1 MNVLLIARRP
11 RPSRKRLFLLFASL
25 ALLPCAASAGQLT
38 LLAISEAPVPAGDA
52 LYEGFHG
59 PMVNARGEV
68 AVRLTLYNEDWVPR
82 SRNALYLWRNG
93 EPEELFRSDLF
104 DPPFGI
110 LSIRS
115 SAAGGDR
122 IAFNDQGSIFAVA
135 SITADLA
142 PGVTFPTGIFRFPA
156 QPVPVRGP
164 LLGETVPGGGAT
176 FSGWSDPRMNNVGQ
190 IAVRSNNRVTSF
202 ESYGSIDRV
211 EPDGSVPRLAVN
223 GMEVPGTDAV
233 FHNVLGN
240 GAINTHGQIA
250 FLASMK
256 FGEDENLTYGV
267 LLADDDGVRLIL
279 RAGDPI
285 PDGNG
290 VFGNSAPHFHILSL
304 DDHGRVAVR
313 GWVEGFGIRRDVNVL
328 TDGETGHVL
337 VRNGDSIPH
346 GGGTFANIGTLRING
361 NGLAV
366 FADGHPS
373 HLYFA
378 TASGI
383 RRVMTSGMPM
393 PGGGLLDGWVTGVP
407 RHIAI
412 NDRGQ
417 TAFITR
423 VSFPRPEGQFGFDR
437 RLMLLF
443 RDEFGTLHELIREGA
458 EIAGSFV
465 AEIFFSEIGDSFS
478 NRGRG
483 SGLGEAGHV
492 TFRVTLDDEREA
504 IFLWTPPG
512 VRGLAQVAGTGCAEA
527 GWCALPWFGEFYQ
540 DRRWVWHDVHG
551 WQLFGG
557 DDGEGLYFYDF
568 ELSAWLWTSE
578 EWFPIYHVG
587 APVEAWVAYD
597 LGSEAGSRRF
607 FRYDTGEWV
616 GADGFG
622 E

>member
-11 RPSRKRLFLLFASL
+11 RPSRKRLFLLFAFV

-38 LLAISEAPVPAGDA
+38 LLAIAETPVPAGDA

-190 IAVRSNNRVTSF
+190 IAVRSGNRVTSF

-211 EPDGSVPRLAVN
+211 EPDGSVTRLAVN
-223 GMEVPGTDAV
+223 GMAVPGTGAV
-233 FHNVLGN
+233 LNNVLGAT
-240 GAINTHGQIA
+240 AINSHGQIA
-250 FLASMK
+250 FLAALNI
-256 FGEDENLTYGV
+256 GDEEDTTHGILI
-267 LLADDDGVRLIL
+267 ADDDGVRLIL

-290 VFGNSAPHFHILSL
+290 VFGNTAPHFHVLSL
-304 DDHGRVAVR
+304 DDHGRATIG
-313 GWVEGFGIRRDVNVL
+313 GWVEGFGIRRSVQVS
-328 TDGETGHVL
+328 TDGETGHVF
-337 VRNGDSIPH
+337 VRHGAPMPQGGSFGNFGRLSI
-346 GGGTFANIGTLRING
+346 NN

-366 FADGHPS
+366 FLDGDRRN
-373 HLYFA
+373 LYFA
-378 TASGI
+378 TSTGI
-383 RRVMTSGMPM
+383 RRAMTIGMAA
-393 PGGGLLDGWVTGVP
+393 PGGGTFGGWDASFS
-407 RHIAI
+407 RIAV

-417 TAFITR
+417 TAFIGR
-423 VSFPRPEGQFGFDR
+423 VSFPRPDGPGFDQR
-437 RLMLLF
+437 SMLLF
-443 RDEFGTLHELIREGA
+443 RDEFGTLHEVIRQTA
-458 EIAGSFV
+458 EIAGSPV
-465 AEIFFSEIGDSFS
+465 NQILFSDTGDTFG

-483 SGLGEAGHV
+483 SGLSEAGHV
-492 TFRVTLDDEREA
+492 TFRVTLDDGREA

-587 APVEAWVAYD
+587 GPVETWVAYD